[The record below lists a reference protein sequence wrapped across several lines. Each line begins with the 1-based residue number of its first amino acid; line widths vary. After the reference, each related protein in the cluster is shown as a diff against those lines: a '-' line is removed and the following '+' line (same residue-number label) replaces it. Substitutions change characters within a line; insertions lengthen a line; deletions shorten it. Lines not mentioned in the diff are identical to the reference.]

1 MTDFVRQFATVVGN
15 PRYPQKSFDG
25 IHYLVG
31 TRVYR
36 VHTIKKH
43 LCRRKIKC
51 VYTSQPEYQ
60 DFLERKKAE
69 TRHVNNSESETESN
83 ENNND
88 DNTNKT
94 VDNNQ
99 PEQQTKNTEEN
110 DSQNLNT
117 ETTNNNNEETTEQPQ
132 VQNLDNNNQN
142 HQINHRAKL

>member
-83 ENNND
+83 KNNND

-117 ETTNNNNEETTEQPQ
+117 ETTNNNNE
-132 VQNLDNNNQN
+132 
-142 HQINHRAKL
+142 